1 MKCIHTGSAPCRR
14 CLKSGFEGCALSRPK
29 AARHRGDSAAA
40 RESRRSTYSTTT
52 DNTSYTTIAEQPTP
66 LQLSPART
74 AQSDPSGFSNS
85 ATDQHLSTLTKGTIL
100 KSLNVF
106 NNKFPELAILHI
118 PTLMSA
124 WEKPSI
130 ETKVLVAAV
139 LAVTKAQ
146 LCALNLF
153 WANDLLPKEAYASFA
168 RSALST
174 LILEA
179 PNIQIAQSL
188 LIFTLYEWG
197 TREFHKAWIYCGKH
211 DFRTLLV
218 AVGMD

>member
-1 MKCIHTGSAPCRR
+1 VP
-14 CLKSGFEGCALSRPK
+14 SGA
-29 AARHRGDSAAA
+29 
-40 RESRRSTYSTTT
+40 
-52 DNTSYTTIAEQPTP
+52 
-66 LQLSPART
+66 
-74 AQSDPSGFSNS
+74 SGFSNS
-85 ATDQHLSTLTKGTIL
+85 ATDQHLSSLTKGTIL

-211 DFRTLLV
+211 GSQTSLCAIGID
-218 AVGMD
+218 